1 MTIPASLV
9 PLPPR
14 SRSIAPGGRL
24 LIVSNRLPMTMRV
37 HRGTVEV
44 QRSSGGLATGLHGVH
59 SDTGGI
65 WIGWPGLSTEQAGAL
80 WPEMQQSL
88 SAAGA
93 AGIPLSRH
101 ELDGFYSR
109 FSNGALW
116 PVLHDRVDHPAPD
129 DDAWALYRAVNER
142 YAEAVIERLRPG
154 DRIWVHD
161 YQLMLVPRLVRERC
175 PHARIGF
182 FLHTPF
188 PDPSSFATL
197 LHGGELLDGLLGA
210 DVIGFHTCAYARRF
224 LQAVSDQ
231 LHRPIRG
238 DDVLV
243 GSRRIRVGAFPMGID
258 VASFDACAAEPEVRV
273 EVQRLRG
280 TRGVARMLGV
290 DRLDYTKGISERLLA
305 FERLL
310 TRSPEWRGRVQ
321 LSQLAVP
328 SREDVRAY
336 RSLREHVEQVVNR
349 INGAFAR
356 PGWTPVEYRYGSMDM
371 TALVALYRAADV
383 MLVTPIRDGM
393 NLVAK
398 EFVASRSDCRGALV
412 LGERAGAAEELRS
425 SLLVDPTD
433 TDALVRSYHTA
444 LEMTTAEQRTRMR
457 GLRHIVAGNDVFRW
471 AAGFLETL
479 DSRTARRRAL
489 ALRLG

>member
-1 MTIPASLV
+1 MTIPATV
-9 PLPPR
+9 APPT
-14 SRSIAPGGRL
+14 SRSGSAALGRL

-37 HRGTVEV
+37 HDGTVRV
-44 QRSSGGLATGLHGVH
+44 QRSNGGLATGLRGVH
-59 SDTGGI
+59 EDTGGL

-80 WPEMQQSL
+80 WPEMQRRL
-88 SAAGA
+88 AAVGA

-109 FSNGALW
+109 YSNGALW
-116 PVLHDRVDHPAPD
+116 PVLHDRVDHPNPD
-129 DDAWALYRAVNER
+129 DDARALYRGVNER
-142 YAEAVIERLRPG
+142 YADAVIERLRPG
-154 DRIWVHD
+154 DRVWVHD
-161 YQLMLVPRLVRERC
+161 YQLMLVPRLVRARC
-175 PHARIGF
+175 PDARIGF

-197 LHGGELLDGLLGA
+197 PHAAALLDGLLGA
-210 DVIGFHTCAYARRF
+210 DVVGFHTSTYARRF
-224 LQAVSDQ
+224 LHAVGEQ
-231 LHRPIRG
+231 LHVQARG

-243 GSRRIRVGAFPMGID
+243 GARRVHVCAFPMGID
-258 VASFDACAAEPEVRV
+258 VASFDACAADPAVRA
-273 EVQRLRG
+273 EAQRLRG
-280 TRGVARMLGV
+280 SRGVARFLGV
-290 DRLDYTKGISERLLA
+290 DRLDYTKGIAERLLA

-310 TRSPEWRGRVQ
+310 IRSPEWRGRVQ

-336 RSLREHVEQVVNR
+336 RSLRERVERVVNR

-356 PGWTPVEYRYGSMDM
+356 PGWTPVEYHYGSVDM
-371 TALVALYRAADV
+371 SALVALYRATDV

-398 EFVASRSDCRGALV
+398 EFVASRSDLRGTLV

-425 SLLVDPTD
+425 SLLVDPND
-433 TDALVRSYHTA
+433 TEALVRAYRTA
-444 LEMTTAEQRTRMR
+444 LDMSSAEQRTRMR
-457 GLRHIVAGNDVFRW
+457 GLRRIVASNDVFRW
-471 AAGFLETL
+471 AAGFLGTL
-479 DSRTARRRAL
+479 DARTSTRRKL

>member
-1 MTIPASLV
+1 MTIPATIA
-9 PLPPR
+9 PPT
-14 SRSIAPGGRL
+14 SRSGSAAPGRL

-37 HRGTVEV
+37 HDGAVHV
-44 QRSSGGLATGLHGVH
+44 QRSSGGLATGLRGVH
-59 SDTGGI
+59 EDTGGI
-65 WIGWPGLSTEQAGAL
+65 WIGWPGLSTEQAGTF
-80 WPEMQQSL
+80 WPEMQRQL
-88 SAAGA
+88 GAASA

-129 DDAWALYRAVNER
+129 DEAWALYRSVNER

-154 DRIWVHD
+154 DRVWVHD
-161 YQLMLVPRLVRERC
+161 YQLMLVPRLVRDQC

-188 PDPSSFATL
+188 PDPASFATVPHASAL
-197 LHGGELLDGLLGA
+197 IDGLLGA
-210 DVIGFHTCAYARRF
+210 DVIGFHTGTYARRF
-224 LQAVSDQ
+224 LHAVGEQ
-231 LHRPIRG
+231 LNRQVRG

-243 GSRRIRVGAFPMGID
+243 GSRRVHVCAFPMGID
-258 VASFDACAAEPEVRV
+258 VASFDACASDPAVHAAAR
-273 EVQRLRG
+273 RLRG
-280 TRGVARMLGV
+280 TRGVARFLGV
-290 DRLDYTKGISERLLA
+290 DRLDYTKGITERLLA

-328 SREDVRAY
+328 SREDVSAY
-336 RSLREHVEQVVNR
+336 RTLRERVERVVNR
-349 INGAFAR
+349 INDAFAR
-356 PGWTPVEYRYGSMDM
+356 PGWTPVEYRYGSVDLP
-371 TALVALYRAADV
+371 ALVALYRATDV

-398 EFVASRSDCRGALV
+398 EFVASRSDCLGTLV

-425 SLLVDPTD
+425 SLLVDPND
-433 TDALVRSYHTA
+433 SEALVRAYRTA
-444 LEMTTAEQRTRMR
+444 LAMSTAEQRTRMR
-457 GLRHIVAGNDVFRW
+457 GLRRIVAGNDVFRW
-471 AAGFLETL
+471 AAAFLGTL
-479 DSRTARRRAL
+479 DSRTRTRRRL
-489 ALRLG
+489 ALRTG